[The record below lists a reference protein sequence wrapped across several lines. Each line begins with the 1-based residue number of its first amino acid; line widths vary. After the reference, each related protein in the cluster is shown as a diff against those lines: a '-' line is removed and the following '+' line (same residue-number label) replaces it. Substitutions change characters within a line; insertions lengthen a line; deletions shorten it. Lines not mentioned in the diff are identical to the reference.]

1 MGGERRRGEEE
12 IKSQEA
18 EERHQKLVNEFRKLG
33 EEYAALQTREMES
46 RECRSV
52 LEGRLEVALKE
63 AEQVRA
69 SLALEQKRVIAL
81 RGALAETEGS
91 DSGHS
96 GGESESTSGDSSLE
110 QVDLILKAHRRR
122 SKDPD

>member
-1 MGGERRRGEEE
+1 M
-12 IKSQEA
+12 K
-18 EERHQKLVNEFRKLG
+18 
-33 EEYAALQTREMES
+33 
-46 RECRSV
+46 
-52 LEGRLEVALKE
+52 
-63 AEQVRA
+63 A

-110 QVDLILKAHRRR
+110 QVDKAPRLSIRRVI
-122 SKDPD
+122 

>member
-1 MGGERRRGEEE
+1 M
-12 IKSQEA
+12 K
-18 EERHQKLVNEFRKLG
+18 
-33 EEYAALQTREMES
+33 
-46 RECRSV
+46 
-52 LEGRLEVALKE
+52 
-63 AEQVRA
+63 A

-110 QVDLILKAHRRR
+110 QVRGSDYRA
-122 SKDPD
+122 

>member
-1 MGGERRRGEEE
+1 MLEDPLTRR
-12 IKSQEA
+12 
-18 EERHQKLVNEFRKLG
+18 
-33 EEYAALQTREMES
+33 T
-46 RECRSV
+46 
-52 LEGRLEVALKE
+52 
-63 AEQVRA
+63 QVKA

-110 QVDLILKAHRRR
+110 QVVPTIPGLGYWLISMLVFICFNFSSFAHSCKSSPGELDPESSSPPLQR
-122 SKDPD
+122 SRLPFGRGLTIHALVS